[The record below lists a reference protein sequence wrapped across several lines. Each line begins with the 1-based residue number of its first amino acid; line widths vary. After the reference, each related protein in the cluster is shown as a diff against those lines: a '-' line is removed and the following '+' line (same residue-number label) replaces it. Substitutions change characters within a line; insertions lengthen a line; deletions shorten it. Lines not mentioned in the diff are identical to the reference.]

1 MSETQITRAR
11 VGRAWF
17 TLFTLA
23 WIVLWTAQLTPLQLL
38 LPLQLDTPDNEAGW
52 VRGVVSSGIVLGVGG
67 LAGVLAGPVAGA
79 LSDRQSGSRPKRR
92 PWALAG
98 VWIAAACLLCTGAS
112 TSALGIG
119 AAWVGVCIGTAIA
132 SAAFAAMIADQ
143 LPPEQRGAASS
154 AASAAQALGIVL
166 GVGAVVLLGLSTAA
180 GYVMLAIGVAVI
192 GTLTSVLLPDPSGS
206 AAGLRSEQGAVVP
219 GATVPFTTTPGAAA
233 RAPEG
238 HRFGSIRDHD
248 FRWVLIGRLVVN
260 IGNAL
265 GTSLFLFFLLYGLGQ
280 EHAAAE
286 DNLLIVVVVYT
297 VFVVVA
303 SVAAGLVS
311 DRLGRRRG
319 LALAATVVQAL
330 SGVLLV
336 VSPTFGTTIV
346 AAGVMGVG
354 YGAFS
359 TVGLAFATDVLPSER
374 DHGRDLGLVNTAA
387 ALGQLLGPVI
397 GALLVALVGGF
408 WLVFSVAAVLSVAG
422 GALTVLARE
431 RATATTITAAAAVD
445 PAAAAGGNTL
455 D

>member
-23 WIVLWTAQLTPLQLL
+23 WIALWTAQLTPLQLL

-119 AAWVGVCIGTAIA
+119 AAWVGVCIGTAVA

-154 AASAAQALGIVL
+154 AASSAQALGIVL
-166 GVGAVVLLGLSTAA
+166 GVGAVVLLGLSIAA

-192 GTLTSVLLPDPSGS
+192 GTLTATLLPDPSGS
-206 AAGLRSEQGAVVP
+206 TAPSHAMAAGAAS
-219 GATVPFTTTPGAAA
+219 AA

>member
-1 MSETQITRAR
+1 MSETQITRPR
-11 VGRAWF
+11 VGRSWF

-38 LPLQLDTPDNEAGW
+38 LPLQLDTPDSATGW

-67 LAGVLAGPVAGA
+67 LAGVLAGPIAGA

-98 VWIAAACLLCTGAS
+98 VWIAAACLLVTGAS

-119 AAWVGVCIGTAIA
+119 AAWVGVCIGTAVA

-154 AASAAQALGIVL
+154 AASSAQALGIVL
-166 GVGAVVLLGLSTAA
+166 GVSAVVLLGLSVAA
-180 GYVMLAIGVAVI
+180 GYVMLAIGVAVL
-192 GTLTSVLLPDPSGS
+192 GTLTAILLPDPSGGTAGHSTAQEPS
-206 AAGLRSEQGAVVP
+206 ALGEAARGAR
-219 GATVPFTTTPGAAA
+219 GARGAAW
-233 RAPEG
+233 RRGRGFE
-238 HRFGSIRDHD
+238 FMRDRD

-260 IGNAL
+260 VGNAL

-297 VFVVVA
+297 VFVVAA
-303 SVAAGLVS
+303 SVAAGLAS
-311 DRLGRRRG
+311 DKLGRRRG

-336 VSPTFGTTIV
+336 VSPTFGMTIF
-346 AAGVMGVG
+346 AAGIMGVG

-408 WLVFSVAAVLSVAG
+408 WLVFSVAAVLSVVG
-422 GALTVLARE
+422 GAITVLARE
-431 RATATTITAAAAVD
+431 RRTPIPHATR
-445 PAAAAGGNTL
+445 
-455 D
+455 

>member
-1 MSETQITRAR
+1 MSEIQITRPR
-11 VGRAWF
+11 VDRTWF

-38 LPLQLDTPDNEAGW
+38 LPLQLDTPDSESGW

-98 VWIAAACLLCTGAS
+98 VWIAAACLLATGAS

-119 AAWVGVCIGTAIA
+119 AAWVGVCVGTAVA

-154 AASAAQALGIVL
+154 AASSAQALGIVL
-166 GVGAVVLLGLSTAA
+166 GVGAVVLLGLSVAA
-180 GYVMLAIGVAVI
+180 GYVMLAVGVAVV
-192 GTLTSVLLPDPSGS
+192 GTLTAILLPDPSGGTAGHNTEREAS
-206 AAGLRSEQGAVVP
+206 APGEAVP
-219 GATVPFTTTPGAAA
+219 GAASRSGRSF
-233 RAPEG
+233 E
-238 HRFGSIRDHD
+238 FMRDRD

-260 IGNAL
+260 VGNAL

-286 DNLLIVVVVYT
+286 DNLLVVVVVYT
-297 VFVVVA
+297 VFVVAA
-303 SVAAGLVS
+303 SVAAGLAS
-311 DRLGRRRG
+311 DKLGRRRG
-319 LALAATVVQAL
+319 LALAATFVQAL

-336 VSPTFGTTIV
+336 VSPTFGMTIV
-346 AAGVMGVG
+346 AAGIMGVG

-422 GALTVLARE
+422 GVITVIARE
-431 RATATTITAAAAVD
+431 RRTPMTSSD
-445 PAAAAGGNTL
+445 PGA
-455 D
+455 DSISE

>member
-1 MSETQITRAR
+1 MSETQITRPK
-11 VGRAWF
+11 VGRTWF

-38 LPLQLDTPDNEAGW
+38 LPLQLDTPDSESGW

-98 VWIAAACLLCTGAS
+98 VWISAACLLATGAS
-112 TSALGIG
+112 TGALGIG
-119 AAWVGVCIGTAIA
+119 AAWVGVCVGTAVA

-154 AASAAQALGIVL
+154 AASSAQALGIVL
-166 GVGAVVLLGLSTAA
+166 GVGAVVLLGLSVAA
-180 GYVMLAIGVAVI
+180 GYVMLAVGVAVV
-192 GTLTSVLLPDPSGS
+192 GTLTAILLPDPSGGTAGHNTEQEAS
-206 AAGLRSEQGAVVP
+206 APGEAAPGVASRSGRSFE
-219 GATVPFTTTPGAAA
+219 FM
-233 RAPEG
+233 
-238 HRFGSIRDHD
+238 RDRD

-260 IGNAL
+260 VGNAL

-286 DNLLIVVVVYT
+286 DNLLVVVVVYT
-297 VFVVVA
+297 VFVVAV
-303 SVAAGLVS
+303 SVAAGLAS
-311 DRLGRRRG
+311 DKLGRRRG

-336 VSPTFGTTIV
+336 VSPTFGMTIV
-346 AAGVMGVG
+346 AAGIMGVG

-408 WLVFSVAAVLSVAG
+408 WLVFSVAAVLSVSG
-422 GALTVLARE
+422 GVITVIARE
-431 RATATTITAAAAVD
+431 RRTPIPHATE
-445 PAAAAGGNTL
+445 
-455 D
+455 

>member
-112 TSALGIG
+112 TTALGIG
-119 AAWVGVCIGTAIA
+119 AAWVGVCIGTAVA

-154 AASAAQALGIVL
+154 AASSAQALGIVL
-166 GVGAVVLLGLSTAA
+166 GVGAVVLLGLSIAA

-192 GTLTSVLLPDPSGS
+192 GTLTATLLPDPSGS
-206 AAGLRSEQGAVVP
+206 TAASPPMPA
-219 GATVPFTTTPGAAA
+219 AAASAA

-238 HRFGSIRDHD
+238 HRFGSIRDRD

-422 GALTVLARE
+422 GAITVLARE
-431 RATATTITAAAAVD
+431 RATATAVTTAAAD
-445 PAAAAGGNTL
+445 PAATAGGGTL

>member
-1 MSETQITRAR
+1 MSETQNAR
-11 VGRAWF
+11 PKVGRAWF
-17 TLFTLA
+17 TLFTLG

-38 LPLQLDTPDNEAGW
+38 LPLQLDTPDSEAGW
-52 VRGVVSSGIVLGVGG
+52 VRGVISSGIVLGVGG
-67 LAGVLAGPVAGA
+67 LAGVLAGPIAGA
-79 LSDRQSGSRPKRR
+79 LSDRQSGARPKRR

-98 VWIAAACLLCTGAS
+98 VWIAAACLLLTGAS
-112 TSALGIG
+112 TNALGIG
-119 AAWVGVCIGTAIA
+119 AAWVGVCVGTAVA

-154 AASAAQALGIVL
+154 AASSAQALGIVL
-166 GVGAVVLLGLSTAA
+166 GVGAVVLLGLSIAA
-180 GYVMLAIGVAVI
+180 GYVMLAVGVALI
-192 GTLTSVLLPDPSGS
+192 GTLTAILLPDPPGS
-206 AAGLRSEQGAVVP
+206 AAAPHDVANPQAQGPASLGGRSLDFLRN
-219 GATVPFTTTPGAAA
+219 
-233 RAPEG
+233 R
-238 HRFGSIRDHD
+238 D
-248 FRWVLIGRLVVN
+248 FRLVLIGRLVVN
-260 IGNAL
+260 VGNAL
-265 GTSLFLFFLLYGLGQ
+265 GTSLFLFFLLYGLRQG
-280 EHAAAE
+280 HADAE

-303 SVAAGLVS
+303 SIAAGLIS

-319 LALAATVVQAL
+319 LALAATIVQAF
-330 SGVLLV
+330 SGVILV
-336 VSPTFGTTIV
+336 LSPTFSTTIV

-422 GALTVLARE
+422 GSITVLARE
-431 RATATTITAAAAVD
+431 RRTPIPHAT
-445 PAAAAGGNTL
+445 G
-455 D
+455 